1 MLYRRLFLVTLTL
14 ACGCKQQEHS
24 APQADAIEPAEIL
37 DIAADVT
44 AVDAA
49 VDASAVDAA
58 DAASDTSAVVD

>member
-14 ACGCKQQEHS
+14 ACGCKQQEQS
-24 APQADAIEPAEIL
+24 AQVDAVEPAEIL
-37 DIAADVT
+37 DLAVDVT

-58 DAASDTSAVVD
+58 DAASDTSAAVD